1 MFQKAHS
8 TQNALFWLLQ
18 VMPKE
23 IGKLGKSGYIGTT
36 LMDLFKTNDCLQ
48 HDNFIAKVK
57 SYGFNGK
64 GLSLILYYLTSCKQ
78 RIQIKYAIR
87 KILDPFSFLL
97 KKLIFAKYFMINT
110 MMRKCIARHARKIC

>member
-18 VMPKE
+18 VMAKE
-23 IGKLGKSGYIGTT
+23 IGKLDKSGYIGTT
-36 LMDLFKTNDCLQ
+36 LMDFKTNDCLQ
-48 HDNFIAKVK
+48 RDNFIAMVK
-57 SYGFNGK
+57 SYGVNGK
-64 GLSLILYYLTSCKQ
+64 GLSLRLYYLTSCKQ